1 MVSNP
6 ELYTKHSTNKNR
18 IIFYNSQG
26 IIIAILKI
34 KRNKLD
40 EYKDCHACIY
50 HQAQFYLHAYLQ
62 EKKKDK
68 YSVEMFE

>member
-1 MVSNP
+1 MVSGP

-18 IIFYNSQG
+18 TIFYNSQS

-50 HQAQFYLHAYLQ
+50 HQAQFYVHAYLQ
-62 EKKKDK
+62 GKKIDK
-68 YSVEMFE
+68 YLVEMFE